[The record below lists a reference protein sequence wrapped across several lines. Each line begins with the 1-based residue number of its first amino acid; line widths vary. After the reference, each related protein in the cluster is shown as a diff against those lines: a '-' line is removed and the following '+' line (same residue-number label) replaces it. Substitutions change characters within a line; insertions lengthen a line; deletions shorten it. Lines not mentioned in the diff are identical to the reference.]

1 MIETDLPLDEEDT
14 KTADRPTVLVIDDNA
29 DIRNY
34 VKTLLAE
41 EYHVLDAPE
50 AATGIRLAMKY
61 VPDVIISDV
70 MMPGMDGM
78 PEVENRIADLPHSRD
93 SSYSMFT

>member
-1 MIETDLPLDEEDT
+1 MR
-14 KTADRPTVLVIDDNA
+14 KTRKLQIARHVLVIDDNA

-61 VPDVIISDV
+61 VP
-70 MMPGMDGM
+70 M
-78 PEVENRIADLPHSRD
+78 
-93 SSYSMFT
+93 